1 MLHSCCIELAY
12 ARAASSVVDSV
23 KARICVCQTLLLP
36 NIHTNKLGKSL
47 YTFMYSPRL
56 ENIPNTKYLRPAI
69 LKNFGSEV
77 IRVAYRENELG
88 LCSNIPVQL
97 MLYLVAGIT
106 VCCHATPNLVAAAY
120 LSPTQLVAFIP
131 ASKNSNNRQS

>member
-23 KARICVCQTLLLP
+23 KTRICVCQTLLLP
-36 NIHTNKLGKSL
+36 NIQRNKLGKKSL

-77 IRVAYRENELG
+77 IRVPYRENELG
-88 LCSNIPVQL
+88 SCSNIPVQL
-97 MLYLVAGIT
+97 MLYLVARIT
-106 VCCHATPNLVAAAY
+106 V
-120 LSPTQLVAFIP
+120 
-131 ASKNSNNRQS
+131 RQS